1 MSPAKAYDDQKR
13 HAEARGIPWDFDYA
27 SWLEMWLVSG
37 KWEQRGK
44 KSGQY
49 CMCRFFDVGAYSPK
63 NCYIG
68 LTDEN
73 QQTRWEKVR
82 KILKGD
88 QEKIARMW
96 LDNTCMTQRS
106 VAEYFEIDQ
115 SYVSKIVKKLK
126 RIQDEQLSAQ

>member
-1 MSPAKAYDDQKR
+1 MSPAKAYDDQKN
-13 HAEARGIPWDFDYA
+13 HAEARGITWDFDYA

-49 CMCRFFDVGAYSPK
+49 CMCRYFDKGAYTPK

-73 QQTRWEKVR
+73 QQTRWEGKR
-82 KILKGD
+82 KILKEN

-96 LDNTCMTQRS
+96 LDSAHLTQRA
-106 VAEYFEIDQ
+106 VAEHFEVDQ

-126 RIQDEQLSAQ
+126 GVNNEQLSAQ